1 MPNRGYVV
9 IPIACKRLA
18 EADFPLAV
26 VPAAVVPAHPAPE
39 KSIRFINGIS
49 VQLIAS

>member
-9 IPIACKRLA
+9 IPIECKRLVKV
-18 EADFPLAV
+18 DFPS
-26 VPAAVVPAHPAPE
+26 AVVPAHPAPE

-49 VQLIAS
+49 VQPVVS